1 MSDILNEFYLTV
13 LACITSNFQDSFFF
27 GIIQL
32 WDTICNG
39 DWYDMPGNFI
49 SRVLSKKY
57 VWVRFNVS
65 FLYGPSFFVVDH
77 AGLSLPPSLISDT
90 SFFVYI
96 RLFVEFLNFHSVG

>member
-13 LACITSNFQDSFFF
+13 LACITSNFQDSYFFR
-27 GIIQL
+27 IIQL
-32 WDTICNG
+32 WDTICNIPL
-39 DWYDMPGNFI
+39 PGNFI

-65 FLYGPSFFVVDH
+65 FLCGPSFFVVDH
-77 AGLSLPPSLISDT
+77 AGLSLLPSLISDT

-96 RLFVEFLNFHSVG
+96 R

>member
-13 LACITSNFQDSFFF
+13 LACITSNFQDSYFFR
-27 GIIQL
+27 IIQL
-32 WDTICNG
+32 WDTICNIPL
-39 DWYDMPGNFI
+39 PGNFI

-65 FLYGPSFFVVDH
+65 FLCGPSFFVVDH

-96 RLFVEFLNFHSVG
+96 RLFVEFLNFRSVG